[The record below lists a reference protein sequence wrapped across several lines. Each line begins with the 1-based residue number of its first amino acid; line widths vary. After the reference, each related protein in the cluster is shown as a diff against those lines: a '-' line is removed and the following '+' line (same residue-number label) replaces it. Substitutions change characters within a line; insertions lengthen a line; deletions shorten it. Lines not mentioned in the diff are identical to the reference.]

1 MFFRDPCYPVL
12 SRMSRAA
19 ASFLALVFTLTTG
32 VAGAAFHLCGMEG
45 LVQRTCCCHEEDER
59 PPVALEQ
66 VDDCCGALMTSG
78 ERLPFAAGSGD
89 GKLDSPILS
98 LAAAAMD
105 GSCREPLGEVT
116 AAPMARGSPITQG
129 RPLFALNCSYL
140 N

>member
-1 MFFRDPCYPVL
+1 MPL
-12 SRMSRAA
+12 TA

-32 VAGAAFHLCGMEG
+32 VAGVAFHLCGMEG
-45 LVQRTCCCHEEDER
+45 LVQRTCCCHEEDEK

-116 AAPMARGSPITQG
+116 TAPLARGSPITQG

>member
-1 MFFRDPCYPVL
+1 MP
-12 SRMSRAA
+12 RAA

-32 VAGAAFHLCGMEG
+32 VAGVAFHLCGMEG

-116 AAPMARGSPITQG
+116 AAPLARGSPITQG